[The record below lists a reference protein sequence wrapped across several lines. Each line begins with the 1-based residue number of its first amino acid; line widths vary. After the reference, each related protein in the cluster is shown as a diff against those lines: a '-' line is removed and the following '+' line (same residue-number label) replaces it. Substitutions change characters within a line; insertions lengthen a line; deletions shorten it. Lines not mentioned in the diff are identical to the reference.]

1 MPPTAF
7 ASNIMPTR
15 GDDNIMKSRFF
26 HAGLAAALVVGTGL
40 MLTVSVKSQT
50 GAQAS
55 SVSTPRMPDGKPDLT
70 GLWNGDRPTEF
81 APVASRLEV
90 SEGNIITRLG
100 ASRRCGPTQFRCH
113 ENTNQ
118 NNDGEFTGRT
128 DPNRPLYKP
137 EYWDKVQELD
147 YNTNFADPMFKCQ
160 PIGVP
165 RMGPPTKI
173 VQTANEVIFFFA
185 GGVGAEHDYRLIPT
199 DGRAHD
205 PLAFPTY
212 YGDAVGHWEGETL
225 VVDIVSFNDIT
236 WLGPR
241 GGYFHSHEL
250 HVTER
255 LRREGNILH
264 YQATVEDP
272 KVLLEPWVQNARQ
285 VRLTT
290 DPTATIDEG
299 RPCHDYESGEIIV
312 YRIRH

>member
-1 MPPTAF
+1 
-7 ASNIMPTR
+7 
-15 GDDNIMKSRFF
+15 MKRRFF
-26 HAGLAAALVVGTGL
+26 HTGLAAALVVGTGL
-40 MLTVSVKSQT
+40 VLTVSAKSQT
-50 GAQAS
+50 GAKPS
-55 SVSTPRMPDGKPDLT
+55 SVATPRMPSGKPDLS
-70 GLWNGDRPTEF
+70 GMWNGRERPGPEEF
-81 APVASRLEV
+81 GDGFTQKVD
-90 SEGNIITRLG
+90 EGTVTRLFP
-100 ASRRCGPTQFRCH
+100 SRRCAPTQFRCH

-118 NNDGEFTGRT
+118 NNDGEFSGRT
-128 DPNRPLYKP
+128 DPNRPVYKP
-137 EYWDKVQELD
+137 EYWDKVQGLD
-147 YNTNFADPMFKCQ
+147 YNTNFVDPMFKCQ

-199 DGRAHD
+199 DGRKHD

-285 VRLTT
+285 VRLNT
-290 DPTATIDEG
+290 DPTATIQEG
-299 RPCHDYESGEIIV
+299 RACHDYDEAIIV
-312 YRIRH
+312 SRIRH

>member
-1 MPPTAF
+1 MKRRF
-7 ASNIMPTR
+7 LHASV
-15 GDDNIMKSRFF
+15 
-26 HAGLAAALVVGTGL
+26 AAALVVGAGL
-40 MLTVSVKSQT
+40 VLAASGESQK
-50 GAQAS
+50 ARS
-55 SVSTPRMPDGKPDLT
+55 SAISTPRMPGGKPDLS
-70 GLWNGDRPTEF
+70 GLWNGRPGGVDGFTQKTEENGD
-81 APVASRLEV
+81 VIRLFP
-90 SEGNIITRLG
+90 
-100 ASRRCGPTQFRCH
+100 SRRCGPTQFRCH

-118 NNDGEFTGRT
+118 NNDYELTARTG
-128 DPNRPLYKP
+128 PNRPLYKP

-147 YNTNFADPMFKCQ
+147 YNTNFVDPMFKCQ
-160 PIGVP
+160 PLGVP

-199 DGRAHD
+199 DGRKHD

-236 WLGPR
+236 WLGQV

-255 LRREGNILH
+255 LRREGNTIH

-272 KVLLEPWVQNARQ
+272 KVLLEPWVQNARE
-285 VRLTT
+285 LTLNA
-290 DPTATIDEG
+290 DAKDTIQEG
-299 RPCHDYESGEIIV
+299 RACHDYDEAIIV
-312 YRIRH
+312 SRIRH